1 MGFVLIP
8 IVFVFCLF
16 KLQKEETLPPVS
28 MLDAPP
34 EMLASLIFSDN
45 GDTIDGILELTEPL
59 LLINLFP
66 YVIDALI
73 STEDERFYDHSGI
86 DFIALARAVFFLE
99 KLVGHQQ

>member
-1 MGFVLIP
+1 
-8 IVFVFCLF
+8 
-16 KLQKEETLPPVS
+16 

-45 GDTIDGILELTEPL
+45 GDTLGRYFRVNRTSSTYKSIS
-59 LLINLFP
+59 P

-86 DFIALARAVFFLE
+86 DFIALARAVFFLGKAGGASTITQQLS
-99 KLVGHQQ
+99 KLIFTPALSESSLTASKKV